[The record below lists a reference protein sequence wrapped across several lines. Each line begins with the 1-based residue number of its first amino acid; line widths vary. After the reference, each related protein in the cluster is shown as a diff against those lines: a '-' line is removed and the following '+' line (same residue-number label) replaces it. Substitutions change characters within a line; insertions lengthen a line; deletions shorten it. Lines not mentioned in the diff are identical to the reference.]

1 MSDKVYLGP
10 RVSNLDTGEP
20 AARIS
25 RVNLVVDSEHMYTA
39 GDDSGRTIEKVCPWG
54 TQAMANSILASL
66 RDVEYRPYSGLDG
79 LLDPAAEVGD
89 GITVGG
95 MYSVLACTDIL
106 FDRLGTADV
115 SAPGGD
121 EVEDEYPYKSRA
133 RRQSDRALAR
143 VYSTITKTSERI
155 TLLVANE
162 VEQLEGKIE
171 LTATSLTT
179 QITNTREGLSSKI
192 EQTASSLSSEIS
204 NTKDGLNSKIEQTAS
219 SLSTRISNAQGDIAS
234 LQQTANSLIFTA
246 NAQGSSISSLWD
258 AVNGFSLEVSNGA
271 QSSTL
276 YLMSGRTELSSAE
289 IVLRGAVTFEDLAYT
304 GRTVI
309 NGGNITTGTIDAE
322 KVNVSGAFGLY
333 LHQQMVGYVGAGE
346 GYDGNKSTYGAMLSD
361 YTFRSYFL
369 ASNAGVRM
377 TDGSGAIWVTNGNC
391 FSSTDMMT
399 YSDRRM
405 KADIDYDLECYKKF
419 FRALRPCRFLL
430 LANPMEGYHTGF
442 VAQEVESAM
451 DAANLSPMDF
461 AGLGRVRLPDGTN
474 GYALRYGAFAA
485 LNTYMIQ
492 DLERRVAAL
501 EGSLK

>member
-1 MSDKVYLGP
+1 MSDKVFLGP
-10 RVSNLDTGEP
+10 RVSNLDAGEP

-54 TQAMANSILASL
+54 TQAMANSILESL
-66 RDVEYRPYSGLDG
+66 RGVEYRPYSGQDG

-89 GITVGG
+89 GVTVGG
-95 MYSVLACTDIL
+95 MYSVLAYTDIL

-121 EVEDEYPYKSRA
+121 EAEDEYPYKSRA

-143 VYSTITKTSERI
+143 VYSSITKTSERI

-162 VEQLEGKIE
+162 VEQLEGRIE
-171 LTATSLTT
+171 LTASSLTA

-192 EQTASSLSSEIS
+192 EQTASSLSSTIT
-204 NTKDGLNSKIEQTAS
+204 NTKEGLESKLEQTAS
-219 SLSTRISNAQGDIAS
+219 SLSARISNAQGDISS

-246 NAQGSSISSLWD
+246 NSQGSSISSLWD
-258 AVNGFSLEVSNGA
+258 AVNGFSLEVSNGET
-271 QSSTL
+271 SSTL
-276 YLMSGRTELSSAE
+276 TLMSGRTVLSSRE
-289 IVLRGAVTFEDLAYT
+289 IVLRGAVTFEDLENT

-309 NGGNITTGTIDAE
+309 NGGNITTGTIDASR
-322 KVNVSGAFGLY
+322 VNMSGYFAMYAGSQLS
-333 LHQQMVGYVGAGE
+333 GYMGSANGSDGERLTVGAILAGP
-346 GYDGNKSTYGAMLSD
+346 GFNCS
-361 YTFRSYFL
+361 FF
-369 ASNAGVRM
+369 ASNSGVRM
-377 TDGSGAIWVTNGNC
+377 TDGSGAIWVTGGNC

-405 KADIDYDLECYKKF
+405 KEDVDYDLACYKKF

-442 VAQEVESAM
+442 VAQEVEAAM
-451 DAANLSPMDF
+451 DEANLNPMDF
-461 AGLGRVRLPDGTN
+461 AGLGRVRLHDGTY
-474 GYALRYGAFAA
+474 GYALRYGAFTA

-501 EGSLK
+501 EGSLQ